1 MASALTRKKQPEFVR
16 RRLLEGAVRLAL
28 EHGPAGLTMQAV
40 SDAAGVT
47 KGGLFH
53 HFPSKQALIAGI
65 FATLTERL
73 DAEIDAAMVRD
84 PSPSGGFTRANVET
98 DFSNSTVGRESRTAA
113 LYLSA
118 LADPGVRR
126 LHAEWIARRLER
138 HRATDGAPALE
149 VVRLAADG
157 AWQACL
163 LHAAG
168 GPLPDMAALGVRLLA
183 MAPPNRRHGD
193 VASPIDTRQGLPS
206 HDPA

>member
-1 MASALTRKKQPEFVR
+1 MTISPRPRKQPAFVH
-16 RRLLEGAVRLAL
+16 RRLLDCAVRIAL
-28 EHGPAGLTMQAV
+28 EHGPAGITIQAV

-53 HFPSKQALIAGI
+53 HFPSKESLVEGI
-65 FATLTERL
+65 FDTLTERL
-73 DAEIDAAMVRD
+73 DADIDAAMARD
-84 PSPSGGFTRANVET
+84 PSPRGSFTRAYIEAV
-98 DFSNSTVGRESRTAA
+98 FSDPAVGRESRTAA
-113 LYLSA
+113 LYLTA

-149 VVRLAADG
+149 IVRLAADG

-168 GPLPDMAALGVRLLA
+168 GPLPDMAALRVRLLA
-183 MAPPNRRHGD
+183 MAAPDPSQGD
-193 VASPIDTRQGLPS
+193 VAPYRFKKDL
-206 HDPA
+206 HA

>member
-16 RRLLEGAVRLAL
+16 RNLLEGAARLVL

-53 HFPSKQALIAGI
+53 HFPSKQALALGI
-65 FATLTERL
+65 FAALTERL
-73 DAEIDAAMVRD
+73 DAEIDAAMTRD
-84 PSPSGGFTRANVET
+84 PSPSGSFTRAYVEAV
-98 DFSNSTVGRESRTAA
+98 FSDPVLGRESRTAT
-113 LYLSA
+113 LHLTA

-126 LHAEWIARRLER
+126 LQAEWIARRLER

-168 GPLPDMAALGVRLLA
+168 GPLPDMAALRVRLLA
-183 MAPPNRRHGD
+183 MAPPDPRQGD
-193 VASPIDTRQGLPS
+193 VAPHRFEKEL
-206 HDPA
+206 HA